1 MQTMRKIIENEE
13 SLLTQIRALPYQSE
27 ITQALSQEQI
37 DKTIEL

>member
-27 ITQALSQEQI
+27 ITQALQPRVNRQNN
-37 DKTIEL
+37 